1 MKRENQRL
9 LARIAFFAL
18 FVLTPPLDIFRLDL
32 NLGHFIVFGHPW
44 TLGLAAFQS
53 GEIGGGQAAL
63 NLLLRGFLPGAAL
76 VGVLGFTAWKW
87 GRVYCG
93 WLCPHFS
100 VVETINNLM
109 QRAFGK
115 PTLWERRAPGVAH
128 DRRYALLVAAGVL
141 GFAFLW
147 ALTLLTYLLPPR
159 TIYHNLLTAALTR
172 NQMIFL
178 GAATL
183 VFSLEFLLARHLF
196 CRFGCAVGVFQSFV
210 WMANKRA
217 MVVGFDG
224 ARAAACIGCAA
235 QGSAHVPYRDV
246 PMPRAQDAQE
256 RSARAGRARAAD
268 AACDRACPMR
278 LKPRTIKRYKFAC
291 TQCGQCLNAC
301 ETVQRDNPQGTLL
314 HWVAQE
320 AALQMSERDFGRRP
334 GKVARHAGTAGP
346 GPSQLGAL

>member
-1 MKRENQRL
+1 MRRENQRL
-9 LARIAFFAL
+9 LARAAFFLL
-18 FVLTPPLDIFRLDL
+18 FVLAPPLDLFRLDL
-32 NLGHFIVFGHPW
+32 NLGHFIVFGRAW

-53 GEIGGGQAAL
+53 GEIGSSQAAL
-63 NLLLRGFLPGAAL
+63 NLLVRGLLPGAVL
-76 VGVLGFTAWKW
+76 VGLLGFVAWKW
-87 GRVYCG
+87 GRFYCG

-109 QRAFGK
+109 QHAFGK
-115 PTLWERRAPGVAH
+115 PTLWERRAPGAAH
-128 DRRYALLVAAGVL
+128 DRRYAPLVAAGVL

-159 TIYHNLLTAALTR
+159 EIYHNLLGAALTR
-172 NQMIFL
+172 NQAIFL

-224 ARAAACIGCAA
+224 HRAAACVGC
-235 QGSAHVPYRDV
+235 
-246 PMPRAQDAQE
+246 DA
-256 RSARAGRARAAD
+256 S
-268 AACDRACPMR
+268 CDHACPMR
-278 LKPRTIKRYKFAC
+278 LRPRTIKRYKFAC
-291 TQCGQCLNAC
+291 TQCGQCLNTC
-301 ETVQRDNPQGTLL
+301 EAVQRDNPQGTLL

-334 GKVARHAGTAGP
+334 GKVAPHSSTAGH
-346 GPSQLGAL
+346 GPSRLGVL